1 MKILFGLVVGFILAI
16 LIILFYMR
24 FELDSS
30 LLVNIAIAFG
40 TCIGTAVVTVAF
52 YEGKKNREW
61 EIRKEPLLR
70 LLAALSDALDVTGSS
85 SDFEFEKMTGE
96 NIGAEKNIDYTPYK
110 KLKLEINYLLKVH
123 RPLFPEKVMIAI
135 KDYLDKEVAIDKAV
149 DNQEKSILEAYDSL
163 YNEQEKLHGILI
175 GYVKEI
181 ARI

>member
-1 MKILFGLVVGFILAI
+1 MMKILFGLVVGFILAI

-70 LLAALSDALDVTGSS
+70 LLSALSDALDVTGSS

-110 KLKLEINYLLKVH
+110 NLSLK
-123 RPLFPEKVMIAI
+123 
-135 KDYLDKEVAIDKAV
+135 
-149 DNQEKSILEAYDSL
+149 
-163 YNEQEKLHGILI
+163 
-175 GYVKEI
+175 
-181 ARI
+181 